1 MTDGVGGGGV
11 LRPAPLP
18 RGAAV
23 AVLAPSSPVLADR
36 LERGLEILRGWGYE
50 PVEMPHLRAT
60 RGHLA
65 GSDGERLADLHEA
78 LGRRDLRAVWVA
90 RGGFGATRIAGRVDW
105 AGMVADPRP
114 LIGFS
119 DATALLHAA
128 WSRARLLTVHGG
140 LVGALDRLAGDTT
153 AATHL
158 RGMLGGRARPG
169 DEVPYD
175 GGITV
180 VPGVAEGR
188 LLGGNLAVVCAML
201 GTPLQIDLTGAVL
214 LLEDVN
220 EVPYRVDRML
230 TQLRATG
237 ALRGIAGILLGGFVG
252 CEPPDDRPSASVEE
266 VLAERLGDLG
276 VPVLAG
282 VPAGHGRGQLALPHG
297 ARVRLD
303 ASGATL
309 ALLESVT
316 A

>member
-18 RGAAV
+18 RGAPV
-23 AVLAPSSPVLADR
+23 AVLAPGSPVLGDR
-36 LERGLEILRGWGYE
+36 LDRGLEILRGWGYE
-50 PVEMPHLRAT
+50 PVEMPHLRTA

-65 GSDGERLADLHEA
+65 GSDEERLADLHEV
-78 LGRRDLRAVWVA
+78 LRRRELRAVWVA
-90 RGGFGATRIAGRVDW
+90 RGGFGATRIAERVDW
-105 AGMVADPRP
+105 AGMDADPRP

-119 DATALLHAA
+119 DVTALLHAA
-128 WSRARLLTVHGG
+128 WSRIRLLTVHGG
-140 LVGALDRLAGDTT
+140 LVGSLDRLAGDAT
-153 AATHL
+153 AAAHL
-158 RGMLGGRARPG
+158 QGMLEGRARPG
-169 DEVPYD
+169 DEVPHD

-188 LLGGNLAVVCAML
+188 LLGGNLAVICAMV

-230 TQLRATG
+230 TQLRAAG
-237 ALRGIAGILLGGFVG
+237 ALRGIVGIVLGDFVG
-252 CEPPDDRPSASVEE
+252 CDPPGDRPSASVEE
-266 VLAERLGDLG
+266 VLTERLVDLG

-303 ASGATL
+303 ATAATL
-309 ALLESVT
+309 ALLEPVT